1 MSLYSNE
8 VYRIFHFRRRPRV
21 LHMSS
26 QFRPLLAGAAAIT
39 TCVLLASM
47 NWLLVLLA
55 FVIASLSFA
64 VWSLRKQAAN
74 VVERV
79 ENEEKEDLAQRR
91 RRRTRE
97 GSSARRRRALRNGN
111 VYQYPFRN
119 VSEATDVSEVA
130 D

>member
-1 MSLYSNE
+1 
-8 VYRIFHFRRRPRV
+8 
-21 LHMSS
+21 MSS
-26 QFRPLLAGAAAIT
+26 QFRPLLAGMAAIT
-39 TCVLLASM
+39 TCILLASM
-47 NWLLVLLA
+47 NWLLVLFA

-64 VWSLRKQAAN
+64 VWSLRNQAIIGEKA
-74 VVERV
+74 EK
-79 ENEEKEDLAQRR
+79 EEKEDLAQRR

-119 VSEATDVSEVA
+119 FSEETDVSEVA